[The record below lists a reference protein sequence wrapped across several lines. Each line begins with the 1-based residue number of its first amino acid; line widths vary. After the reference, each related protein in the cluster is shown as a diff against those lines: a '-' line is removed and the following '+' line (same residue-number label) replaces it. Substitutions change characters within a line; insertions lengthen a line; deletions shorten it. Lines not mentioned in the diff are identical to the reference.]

1 MALGVPKGVLI
12 FSDPVRVTGS
22 CRISNESSGRG
33 ASFMCSCPG
42 RKTARNRFVGDTN
55 CDISHRFTR
64 GVSNFSTNGLELLNQ
79 KHMSPSMEAV
89 TEFHDHRWVD
99 MGKLK
104 DLDVASSWHFALK
117 GY

>member
-1 MALGVPKGVLI
+1 MIALCEGHLFSIRVLALER
-12 FSDPVRVTGS
+12 PG
-22 CRISNESSGRG
+22 NELVAIPIVKYPADS
-33 ASFMCSCPG
+33 
-42 RKTARNRFVGDTN
+42 VG
-55 CDISHRFTR
+55 
-64 GVSNFSTNGLELLNQ
+64 GLSNFSTNGLELLNL

-89 TEFHDHRWVD
+89 TEFHDHRRVD

>member
-1 MALGVPKGVLI
+1 MKALGKGHILC
-12 FSDPVRVTGS
+12 VRVLAVKRPG
-22 CRISNESSGRG
+22 NELVAIPIVKYPADS
-33 ASFMCSCPG
+33 
-42 RKTARNRFVGDTN
+42 VG
-55 CDISHRFTR
+55 
-64 GVSNFSTNGLELLNQ
+64 GLSNFSINGLELLNQ

-104 DLDVASSWHFALK
+104 DLEVASSWHFALK

>member
-1 MALGVPKGVLI
+1 LVAIPIVKYLADSLGGL
-12 FSDPVRVTGS
+12 
-22 CRISNESSGRG
+22 
-33 ASFMCSCPG
+33 
-42 RKTARNRFVGDTN
+42 
-55 CDISHRFTR
+55 
-64 GVSNFSTNGLELLNQ
+64 SNFSTNGLELLNQ

-104 DLDVASSWHFALK
+104 DLEVASSWHFALK

>member
-1 MALGVPKGVLI
+1 MTIPIVTYSTNLLGG
-12 FSDPVRVTGS
+12 
-22 CRISNESSGRG
+22 
-33 ASFMCSCPG
+33 M
-42 RKTARNRFVGDTN
+42 
-55 CDISHRFTR
+55 
-64 GVSNFSTNGLELLNQ
+64 SNFLANGLELLNQ

>member
-1 MALGVPKGVLI
+1 M
-12 FSDPVRVTGS
+12 RVTGS
-22 CRISNESSGRG
+22 CRISNESSGQG
-33 ASFMCSCPG
+33 ASFMFTCPG
-42 RKTARNRFVGDTN
+42 RKTARKRVGRDTN

-89 TEFHDHRWVD
+89 TEFHDHRRVD
-99 MGKLK
+99 MGNLK
-104 DLDVASSWHFALK
+104 DLDVPSSWHFALK